1 MKKKLAFIITLIL
14 ALTMLPSCSNQEKEA
29 VQKVADGFMS
39 SLESGDFSETT
50 QYSTDE
56 VRNQISIRELE
67 NLSGVFYESI
77 GLKKKD
83 LSKKTRE
90 SVDNF
95 SKKMKEDFITEYKI
109 GDIEIKDKNKK
120 ATVQVNVTYG
130 YNPDKLADINVDSE
144 LEKIADTYMT
154 KHKDSLT
161 DLYVSKGSKALQ
173 KKVYSD
179 ILPDVLK
186 AYSKKV
192 EATGTA
198 KQELQL
204 TLKKQDDDSWII
216 DGAYVSGDASSKDSE
231 K

>member
-1 MKKKLAFIITLIL
+1 MKKKLAFIITLVL

-39 SLESGDFSETT
+39 SLESGDFSGTT
-50 QYSTDE
+50 QYSTDD

-67 NLSGVFYESI
+67 NLSSVFYESI

-90 SVDNF
+90 SVDSF

-109 GDIEIKDKNKK
+109 GDIEIKDKNTK
-120 ATVQVNVTYG
+120 ATVQVNVIYG

-144 LEKIADTYMT
+144 LEKIADTYMK

-216 DGAYVSGDASSKDSE
+216 DSAYVSGDASSKDSG